1 MQTPAIDTPTS
12 NSSFS
17 STLVSGSIYLP
28 RPKHCTEMLG
38 PHGDQRQCH
47 GIAHIYVHQ
56 KTEGGQSPNGCQ
68 SQDDEVHRFHLP
80 EARLWQTQRLDSTDL
95 HADTR
100 VLRQICAESHLS
112 IVSVETRQ
120 RPEPRLTSTRVASA
134 NQARLCPT
142 CQEVFTGTFGMPEEW
157 WSGHHRNANGYFG
170 CVEQDTGGVSTIDTW
185 GRFQAKM
192 VRGASDFEW
201 EKIHLF
207 TRWVPSLNQTM
218 IVLLDMS
225 PSVVDRLLTSMAKS
239 DRNQHSDPFWV
250 YTLIAD
256 ELANLHDESVWAIRT
271 HVRNIEKGEKPQG
284 QQHPDFRRLHDLAR
298 HAIHVTETLDVSM
311 QTLAAVLSQ
320 HKEMR
325 PEADKKE
332 EQRVWKNVRQRLLAH
347 KQVVDNLRC
356 RSQSNQDRLQN
367 EIQLAFNLVALEDSK
382 TSIGISRAAKT
393 DSTAMKTISILTLI
407 FLPPTFTCA
416 VFSMSF
422 FNYDAGGRGWTVS
435 PQIWIYWAFA
445 VPLTVLSAAMYYVW
459 QAGLS
464 SPNPFM
470 RIYERLNRPAGFI

>member
-1 MQTPAIDTPTS
+1 MAQLSAKVKMTTEI
-12 NSSFS
+12 NS
-17 STLVSGSIYLP
+17 V
-28 RPKHCTEMLG
+28 
-38 PHGDQRQCH
+38 
-47 GIAHIYVHQ
+47 
-56 KTEGGQSPNGCQ
+56 
-68 SQDDEVHRFHLP
+68 
-80 EARLWQTQRLDSTDL
+80 DL
-95 HADTR
+95 HANTQA
-100 VLRQICAESHLS
+100 LRQTCAQSHLS
-112 IVSVETRQ
+112 IV
-120 RPEPRLTSTRVASA
+120 VASA
-134 NQARLCPT
+134 NQARICPT
-142 CQEVFTGTFGMPEEW
+142 CRDVFTATFGMSEEW
-157 WSGHHRNANGYFG
+157 WLGHHRNANGYFG
-170 CVEQDTGGVSTIDTW
+170 CVEQDRGGVPTIDTW

-207 TRWVPSLNQTM
+207 TRWVPSLGQTV

-225 PSVVDRLLTSMAKS
+225 PPIVNRLSESMMKADRS
-239 DRNQHSDPFWV
+239 QHNDPFWV
-250 YTLIAD
+250 YTKIGD

-298 HAIHVTETLDVSM
+298 HAIHVTETLDVSI

-325 PEADKKE
+325 PEATGQKE
-332 EQRVWKNVRQRLLAH
+332 EGVRLWKNVRQRLLAH
-347 KQVVDNLRC
+347 KQVIDNLRC

-367 EIQLAFNLVALEDSK
+367 EIQLAFNLVALEDSQ

-422 FNYDAGGRGWTVS
+422 FSYDAGGGGWTVS

-445 VPLTVLSAAMYYVW
+445 VPLTVVSAAMYYLW
-459 QAGLS
+459 QASLS
-464 SPNPFM
+464 SPNLLKQLHGRFA
-470 RIYERLNRPAGFI
+470 RPNETL

>member
-1 MQTPAIDTPTS
+1 
-12 NSSFS
+12 
-17 STLVSGSIYLP
+17 
-28 RPKHCTEMLG
+28 
-38 PHGDQRQCH
+38 
-47 GIAHIYVHQ
+47 
-56 KTEGGQSPNGCQ
+56 
-68 SQDDEVHRFHLP
+68 
-80 EARLWQTQRLDSTDL
+80 
-95 HADTR
+95 
-100 VLRQICAESHLS
+100 
-112 IVSVETRQ
+112 
-120 RPEPRLTSTRVASA
+120 
-134 NQARLCPT
+134 
-142 CQEVFTGTFGMPEEW
+142 
-157 WSGHHRNANGYFG
+157 
-170 CVEQDTGGVSTIDTW
+170 
-185 GRFQAKM
+185 M

-207 TRWVPSLNQTM
+207 TRWVPSLSQTL

-225 PSVVDRLLTSMAKS
+225 PPIVKRLSESMMKAG
-239 DRNQHSDPFWV
+239 RNQHSDPFWV
-250 YTLIAD
+250 YLRIGD

-325 PEADKKE
+325 PEATGKV
-332 EQRVWKNVRQRLLAH
+332 RLWRNVRQRLLAH
-347 KQVVDNLRC
+347 KQVIDNLRC

-367 EIQLAFNLVALEDSK
+367 EIQLAFNLVALEDSR

-422 FNYDAGGRGWTVS
+422 FHYDAGGNGWAVS

-445 VPLTVLSAAMYYVW
+445 VPLTVVSAAMYYLW
-459 QAGLS
+459 QASLS
-464 SPNPFM
+464 SPTLF
-470 RIYERLNRPAGFI
+470 RQLYERLTRPNQAL